1 MYCICCYILH
11 IRVDF
16 GKWDAGAR
24 SAVFGCV
31 VDRALPWEEE
41 RESMGEAEE
50 ERNSSRMSK
59 KHRIGGQCIERGK
72 EGE

>member
-1 MYCICCYILH
+1 M
-11 IRVDF
+11 
-16 GKWDAGAR
+16 
-24 SAVFGCV
+24 